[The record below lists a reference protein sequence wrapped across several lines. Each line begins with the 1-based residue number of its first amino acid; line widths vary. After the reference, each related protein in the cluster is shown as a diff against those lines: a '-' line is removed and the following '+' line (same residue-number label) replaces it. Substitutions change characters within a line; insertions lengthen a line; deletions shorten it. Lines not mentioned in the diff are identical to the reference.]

1 MLYNTLCKWKG
12 ALFIDGVQITFSL
25 ASEGTKVS
33 MHALDA
39 LLGLIT

>member
-1 MLYNTLCKWKG
+1 MLYDTPCEWKD
-12 ALFIDGVQITFSL
+12 ALFVDGVQITFSL

-33 MHALDA
+33 MHTLDA